1 MRLVPWACGLSALV
15 AVAEAALFAR
25 NSPVLHLTPNNFD
38 KEVLEVHK
46 PALVAF
52 TAPWCGYCRN
62 LAPSFERVA
71 AELDGVVKIA
81 YVDCDDSAS
90 QALCAKYEI
99 KGFPTIKLFP
109 ATKRR
114 VPRDYL
120 GERKG
125 KAMMNYVL
133 DALPSEAVRKLDASS
148 LPAFLAKGSTPK
160 IVLVTPMGK
169 TSPMLRSLALDY
181 LKRIPFAHVF
191 AGKDGVVESMQ
202 KQLDPEL
209 TKDKLPGLYF
219 VAHDDKPVKYRGSM
233 KYRYIKLWIDERLGG
248 AEAQAA
254 RLQREAEAKAK
265 ADQEAEARA
274 RIKERMPSQ
283 EESTYGMKHN
293 DDNVEQLRKFE
304 EAFVRMNE
312 DEAMQQIKQQTD
324 RAYIKKLLDA
334 RAKLMAQEGVQDS
347 TPQKP
352 LTKGMLMDKLQ
363 EHMGEKY
370 GLRLADHA
378 EQTQKTIERKLMEH
392 PDDTVGAM
400 NEAEHEFIA
409 LLRDDQAELETQIQA
424 RADLDG
430 YVLSQDAIDAMNET
444 LETILGLINT
454 IEFRI
459 SARTAG
465 LDERQT
471 AEKMLNQF
479 HDEL

>member
-1 MRLVPWACGLSALV
+1 MIR
-15 AVAEAALFAR
+15 
-25 NSPVLHLTPNNFD
+25 LTPANF
-38 KEVLEVHK
+38 EHEILNINK

-52 TAPWCGYCRN
+52 TAPWCGHCKN
-62 LAPSFERVA
+62 LAPHFTRVA
-71 AELDGVVKIA
+71 NELDGVVKLA
-81 YVDCDDSAS
+81 YVDCDDAS
-90 QALCAKYEI
+90 LQSICTKYDV

-114 VPRDYL
+114 IPREYV
-120 GERKG
+120 GERRG
-125 KAMMNYVL
+125 KAIMDFAL
-133 DALPSEAVRKLDASS
+133 DALPSEVVRKVDAADLSSFLDKESS
-148 LPAFLAKGSTPK
+148 ANAKL
-160 IVLVTPMGK
+160 VLVTPIGK
-169 TSPMLRSLALDY
+169 TSPMYRSLALDY
-181 LKRIPFAHVF
+181 YGRIPFAFVY
-191 AGKDGVVESMQ
+191 AGKDGVVETVQ
-202 KQLDPEL
+202 KVLDPEL

-219 VAHDDKPVKYRGSM
+219 VSTQNSKHAVKYRGSM
-233 KYRYIKLWIDERLGG
+233 RYRYIKLWIDEQLGG
-248 AEAQAA
+248 ADAQAA

-274 RIKERMPSQ
+274 RIKERMSSQ
-283 EESTYGMKHN
+283 EGSTYGMKHN

-347 TPQKP
+347 TAQKP

>member
-219 VAHDDKPVKYRGSM
+219 VA
-233 KYRYIKLWIDERLGG
+233 
-248 AEAQAA
+248 
-254 RLQREAEAKAK
+254 
-265 ADQEAEARA
+265 
-274 RIKERMPSQ
+274 
-283 EESTYGMKHN
+283 N

-347 TPQKP
+347 TAQKP

-400 NEAEHEFIA
+400 NEAEREFIA

-430 YVLSQDAIDAMNET
+430 YVLSQDAIDALNET

>member
-1 MRLVPWACGLSALV
+1 MS
-15 AVAEAALFAR
+15 
-25 NSPVLHLTPNNFD
+25 
-38 KEVLEVHK
+38 
-46 PALVAF
+46 
-52 TAPWCGYCRN
+52 
-62 LAPSFERVA
+62 
-71 AELDGVVKIA
+71 
-81 YVDCDDSAS
+81 
-90 QALCAKYEI
+90 
-99 KGFPTIKLFP
+99 
-109 ATKRR
+109 
-114 VPRDYL
+114 
-120 GERKG
+120 
-125 KAMMNYVL
+125 
-133 DALPSEAVRKLDASS
+133 
-148 LPAFLAKGSTPK
+148 
-160 IVLVTPMGK
+160 
-169 TSPMLRSLALDY
+169 
-181 LKRIPFAHVF
+181 
-191 AGKDGVVESMQ
+191 
-202 KQLDPEL
+202 
-209 TKDKLPGLYF
+209 
-219 VAHDDKPVKYRGSM
+219 
-233 KYRYIKLWIDERLGG
+233 
-248 AEAQAA
+248 
-254 RLQREAEAKAK
+254 
-265 ADQEAEARA
+265 
-274 RIKERMPSQ
+274 SQ
-283 EESTYGMKHN
+283 EGSTYGMKHN

-400 NEAEHEFIA
+400 NEAEREFIA

>member
-191 AGKDGVVESMQ
+191 AGKDVCKGNAFEIVEGQGAEHRRCLAHRRDEDDFGRRALGEESWERRCIELAHGLGWEGVEHIVHHRLALALAEIVARHAALGRGE
-202 KQLDPEL
+202 QLD
-209 TKDKLPGLYF
+209 
-219 VAHDDKPVKYRGSM
+219 RG
-233 KYRYIKLWIDERLGG
+233 KALDLVLG
-248 AEAQAA
+248 
-254 RLQREAEAKAK
+254 
-265 ADQEAEARA
+265 
-274 RIKERMPSQ
+274 
-283 EESTYGMKHN
+283 T
-293 DDNVEQLRKFE
+293 
-304 EAFVRMNE
+304 
-312 DEAMQQIKQQTD
+312 
-324 RAYIKKLLDA
+324 
-334 RAKLMAQEGVQDS
+334 
-347 TPQKP
+347 
-352 LTKGMLMDKLQ
+352 
-363 EHMGEKY
+363 
-370 GLRLADHA
+370 
-378 EQTQKTIERKLMEH
+378 
-392 PDDTVGAM
+392 
-400 NEAEHEFIA
+400 
-409 LLRDDQAELETQIQA
+409 
-424 RADLDG
+424 
-430 YVLSQDAIDAMNET
+430 
-444 LETILGLINT
+444 
-454 IEFRI
+454 
-459 SARTAG
+459 
-465 LDERQT
+465 
-471 AEKMLNQF
+471 
-479 HDEL
+479 

>member
-1 MRLVPWACGLSALV
+1 MRLVRWACGLSVLG

-25 NSPVLHLTPNNFD
+25 NSPVLHLTPDNFD
-38 KEVLEVHK
+38 KEVLKVHK

-52 TAPWCGYCRN
+52 TAPWCGHCRN

-71 AELDGVVKIA
+71 TELDGVVKIA
-81 YVDCDDSAS
+81 YVDCEDSAS
-90 QALCAKYEI
+90 QSLCSKYEI
-99 KGFPTIKLFP
+99 QGFPTIKLFP

-114 VPRDYL
+114 IPRDYL
-120 GERKG
+120 GERRG

-133 DALPSEAVRKLDASS
+133 DALPSEAVRKLDAST
-148 LPAFLAKGSTPK
+148 LPAFMNKGTTPK
-160 IVLVTPMGK
+160 VVLVTPMGK

-181 LKRIPFAHVF
+181 LGRIPFAHVF

-219 VAHDDKPVKYRGSM
+219 VANDMPVKYRGSM
-233 KYRYIKLWIDERLGG
+233 KYRYIKLWIDEQLGG
-248 AEAQAA
+248 ADAEAA
-254 RLQREAEAKAK
+254 RLKREADAKAK
-265 ADQEAEARA
+265 ADKEAEART
-274 RIKERMPSQ
+274 RIKERMQSQ
-283 EESTYGMKHN
+283 EESTYGMKH
-293 DDNVEQLRKFE
+293 DDEKAEQLRKFE

-312 DEAMQQIKQQTD
+312 DGAMQQIKQQTD
-324 RAYIKKLLDA
+324 RSYIKKLLDA
-334 RAKLMAQEGVQDS
+334 RARLMAQEGVQDS

-352 LTKGMLMDKLQ
+352 LTKGMLMEKLQ

-370 GLRLADHA
+370 GLRMADHA
-378 EQTQKTIERKLMEH
+378 EKTQKTIERKLMEN
-392 PDDTVGAM
+392 PNDTIGAM

-409 LLRDDQAELETQIQA
+409 LLREDQAELETQIQA
-424 RADLDG
+424 HADLDG

-465 LDERQT
+465 LDERQI

>member
-52 TAPWCGYCRN
+52 TAPWCGYWRN

-90 QALCAKYEI
+90 QVLCAKYEI

-233 KYRYIKLWIDERLGG
+233 KYRYIKLWIDEQLGG
-248 AEAQAA
+248 ADAQAA

-274 RIKERMPSQ
+274 RIKERMSSQ
-283 EESTYGMKHN
+283 EGSTYGMKHN

-363 EHMGEKY
+363 E
-370 GLRLADHA
+370 
-378 EQTQKTIERKLMEH
+378 
-392 PDDTVGAM
+392 
-400 NEAEHEFIA
+400 
-409 LLRDDQAELETQIQA
+409 
-424 RADLDG
+424 
-430 YVLSQDAIDAMNET
+430 LS
-444 LETILGLINT
+444 LIH
-454 IEFRI
+454 I
-459 SARTAG
+459 
-465 LDERQT
+465 
-471 AEKMLNQF
+471 
-479 HDEL
+479 